1 MFLITERNIM
11 EEVEKKN
18 TKKNAIESQILVI
31 FGSNGDLA
39 KRKLLPAVF
48 QLYLD
53 NLLPEKFA
61 VIGAGSLE
69 KTEELNKQD
78 VRNSMLEFAKNGV
91 TDHPEKLEEFLNH
104 VYYKK
109 VNNQTEEDFGQLKK
123 YIDKLSKKLDI
134 PQNIIYYFSIPP
146 FLYEVVAAH
155 LVKYGLNTEENGWK
169 RIIVEKPFG
178 YSYDTAIDLDKKLRS
193 GFNEDQIYRIDHYL
207 GKETVQNIM
216 VTRFSNGFF
225 EPIWNRKYIDR
236 IEITA
241 AEKIGVGGRGGYYD
255 TSGTMRDMIQNHL
268 LQVLA
273 VVAMEPPSIFDS
285 ESIRNE
291 SVKVLQSL
299 RPIKPSEVAEN
310 VVRGQYIETLVDD
323 VIQKGYRQ
331 EKDVAP
337 NSKTE
342 TFVAMR
348 VFVDN
353 WRWSDIPFYIRT
365 GKCLPERVTE
375 VVIHLKPAPHQ
386 LFKQRCVAQST
397 NMIILRIHPDAGVA
411 VDFGMKI
418 PGAGYKVQN
427 VNMAFHYSDLASNKI
442 SEAYERLILD
452 CMIGDSTLY
461 ARADAVKAS
470 WKFVDPILQAWKS
483 NHDIPLYFYEANSWG
498 PKEANVLFGN
508 KELKW
513 RAPFKKF
520 KTE

>member
-1 MFLITERNIM
+1 M
-11 EEVEKKN
+11 EEKSKKTARKTN
-18 TKKNAIESQILVI
+18 IENQMLVI
-31 FGSNGDLA
+31 MGSNGDLA
-39 KRKLLPAVF
+39 KRKLLPAIF

-53 NLLPEKFA
+53 ELLPENFILVGTGSQEKDEKTNRIDVNESLHKFA
-61 VIGAGSLE
+61 A
-69 KTEELNKQD
+69 T
-78 VRNSMLEFAKNGV
+78 GV
-91 TDHPEKLEEFLNH
+91 ALYPEKLKTFLKS

-109 VNNQTEEDFGQLKK
+109 IHNETETDFGELRT
-123 YIDKLSKKLDI
+123 YIDDLSSKLDI
-134 PQNIIYYFSIPP
+134 QKNIIYYFSIPP
-146 FLYEVVAAH
+146 FLYEVVAAN
-155 LVKYGLNTEENGWK
+155 LVKHGLNTEEDGWK

-178 YSYDTAIDLDKKLRS
+178 YSLETAIELDKKLRS

-241 AEKIGVGGRGGYYD
+241 AEKIGVGDRGGYYD

-291 SVKVLQSL
+291 SVKVLQAL
-299 RPIKPSEVAEN
+299 RPIKPSEISDY
-310 VVRGQYIETLVDD
+310 VVRGQYIATEVNGEL
-323 VIQKGYRQ
+323 QKGYRQ
-331 EKDVAP
+331 EKNVAP

-342 TFVAMR
+342 TFVAMK
-348 VFVDN
+348 VFIDN
-353 WRWSDIPFYIRT
+353 WRWGDIPFYIRT
-365 GKCLPERVTE
+365 GKQLPERVTE
-375 VVIHLKPAPHQ
+375 VIIHLKPAPHQ

-427 VNMAFHYSDLASNKI
+427 VNMAFHYSDLAEKKI
-442 SEAYERLILD
+442 SEAYERLLLD

-470 WKFVDPILQAWKS
+470 WKFVDPILQAWK
-483 NHDIPLYFYEANSWG
+483 NNPDIPLYFYECNTWG
-498 PKEANVLFGN
+498 PNESNVLFGD
-508 KELKW
+508 KQLKW
-513 RAPFKKF
+513 RVPFKKF
-520 KTE
+520 KTD

>member
-1 MFLITERNIM
+1 M
-11 EEVEKKN
+11 EEKSKKN
-18 TKKNAIESQILVI
+18 TRKSNIENQMLVI
-31 FGSNGDLA
+31 LGSNGDLA
-39 KRKLLPAVF
+39 KRKLLPAIF

-53 NLLPEKFA
+53 ELLPENFIL
-61 VIGAGSLE
+61 VGTGSLE
-69 KTEELNKQD
+69 KDEKTNRDD
-78 VRNSMLEFAKNGV
+78 VNESLQKFASGA
-91 TDHPEKLEEFLNH
+91 TIHPDKLKTFLKS

-109 VNNQTEEDFGQLKK
+109 VRNETEADFGELKT
-123 YIDKLSKKLDI
+123 YIDDLSTKFDI
-134 PQNIIYYFSIPP
+134 PKNIIYYFSIPP
-146 FLYEVVAAH
+146 FLYEVVAAN
-155 LVKYGLNTEENGWK
+155 LVKHSLNTEEDGWK

-178 YSYDTAIDLDKKLRS
+178 YSLETAIELDKKLRS

-207 GKETVQNIM
+207 GKETVQNII

-241 AEKIGVGGRGGYYD
+241 AEKIGVGDRGGYYD

-273 VVAMEPPSIFDS
+273 IVAMEPPSIFDS

-291 SVKVLQSL
+291 SVKVMQAL
-299 RPIKPSEVAEN
+299 RPIKPNEISEY
-310 VVRGQYIETLVDD
+310 VVRGQYIATEVNGEL
-323 VIQKGYRQ
+323 QKGYRQ
-331 EKDVAP
+331 EKNVSP

-342 TFVAMR
+342 TFVAMKL
-348 VFVDN
+348 FIDN
-353 WRWSDIPFYIRT
+353 WRWGDVPFYIRT
-365 GKCLPERVTE
+365 GKQLPERVTE
-375 VVIHLKPAPHQ
+375 VIIHLKPAPHQ

-427 VNMAFHYSDLASNKI
+427 VNMAFHYSDLAEKKI
-442 SEAYERLILD
+442 SEAYERLLLD

-461 ARADAVKAS
+461 ARADAVKTS
-470 WKFVDPILQAWKS
+470 WKFVDPILQAWK
-483 NHDIPLYFYEANSWG
+483 NNPDIPLYFYECNTWG
-498 PKEANVLFGN
+498 PNESNALFGD
-508 KELKW
+508 KQLKW
-513 RAPFKKF
+513 RIPFKKF

>member
-1 MFLITERNIM
+1 MGEINSNI
-11 EEVEKKN
+11 VKKN
-18 TKKNAIESQILVI
+18 PSENQILVI

-39 KRKLLPAVF
+39 KRKLLPAIF

-53 NLLPEKFA
+53 NLLPENFA
-61 VIGAGSLE
+61 VVGAGSME
-69 KTEELNKQD
+69 KDEVTNRVD
-78 VRNSMLEFAKNGV
+78 VRNSMLEFAKAGA
-91 TDHPEKLEEFLNH
+91 TEFPEKLEIFLEH
-104 VYYKK
+104 IYYQK
-109 VNNQTEEDFGQLKK
+109 VNNQKEQDFGELKI
-123 YIDKLSKKLDI
+123 YLNSLSSKLKI

-155 LVKYGLNTEENGWK
+155 LVKFGLNNEENGWK
-169 RIIVEKPFG
+169 RIIIEKPFG
-178 YSYDTAIDLDKKLRS
+178 YSYDTAIDLDKKLRT

-236 IEITA
+236 VEITA

-255 TSGTMRDMIQNHL
+255 TSGAMRDMIQNHL

-273 VVAMEPPSIFDS
+273 VVAMEPPAIFDS

-291 SVKVLQSL
+291 SVKVLQAL
-299 RPIKPSEVAEN
+299 RPVKVDEIAEN
-310 VVRGQYIETLVDD
+310 VVRGQYIETLVNN

-331 EKDVAP
+331 EKDVLP
-337 NSKTE
+337 SSKTE

-353 WRWSDIPFYIRT
+353 WRWGDVPFYIRT
-365 GKCLPERVTE
+365 GKQLPDRVTE

-386 LFKQRCVAQST
+386 LFKKREVSEST
-397 NMIILRIHPDAGVA
+397 NKIILRINPDAGVA

-418 PGAGYKVQN
+418 PGAGYNVQN
-427 VNMAFHYSDLASNKI
+427 VNMAFHYSDLAENKI
-442 SEAYERLILD
+442 SEAYERLLLD

-470 WKFVDPILQAWKS
+470 WKFVDPILQEWKTNS
-483 NHDIPLYFYEANSWG
+483 DIPLYFYECNTWG
-498 PKEANVLFGN
+498 PKEADALFGN

-513 RAPFKKF
+513 RPPFSKF
-520 KTE
+520 KTD

>member
-1 MFLITERNIM
+1 M
-11 EEVEKKN
+11 EETVKKN
-18 TKKNAIESQILVI
+18 NRKNPAENQILVI

-39 KRKLLPAVF
+39 KRKLLPAIF

-53 NLLPEKFA
+53 NLLPERFL
-61 VIGAGSLE
+61 VIGAGSQE
-69 KTEELNKQD
+69 KNEDTNRLD
-78 VRNSMLEFAKNGV
+78 VAKSMLEFSKMASEENP
-91 TDHPEKLEEFLNH
+91 DKLQSFLEH
-104 VYYKK
+104 AYYQK
-109 VNNQTEEDFGQLKK
+109 VNNQSPEDFGILKN
-123 YIDKLSKKLDI
+123 YIESLTIQQDI
-134 PQNIIYYFSIPP
+134 TKNIIYYFSIPP
-146 FLYEVVAAH
+146 FLYEVVAAN
-155 LVKYGLNTEENGWK
+155 LIQVGLNTETDGWK

-178 YSYDTAIDLDKKLRS
+178 YSYDSAVELDKKLRN

-225 EPIWNRKYIDR
+225 EPIWNRKYVDR
-236 IEITA
+236 VEITA
-241 AEKIGVGGRGGYYD
+241 SEKIGVGNRGGYYD
-255 TSGTMRDMIQNHL
+255 TSGTIRDMIQNHL
-268 LQVLA
+268 LEVLA

-291 SVKVLQSL
+291 TVKVLQAL
-299 RPIKPSEVAEN
+299 RPIKPSEIALN
-310 VVRGQYIETLVDD
+310 VVRGQYIETMVDET
-323 VIQKGYRQ
+323 IQKGYRQ

-337 NSKTE
+337 NSRTE
-342 TFVAMR
+342 TFVAMK
-348 VFVDN
+348 VYVDN
-353 WRWSDIPFYIRT
+353 WRWGDIPFYIRT

-386 LFKQRCVAQST
+386 LFKQRCMAQST
-397 NMIILRIHPDAGVA
+397 NMIILRISPDAGVA

-427 VNMAFHYSDLASNKI
+427 VNMAFHYSDLADHKI
-442 SEAYERLILD
+442 SEAYERLLLD

-470 WKFVDPILQAWKS
+470 WKFVDPILLEWK
-483 NHDIPLYFYEANSWG
+483 NNPEIPLYFYECNTWG
-498 PKEANVLFGN
+498 PKEANALFGN

>member
-1 MFLITERNIM
+1 MGEL
-11 EEVEKKN
+11 EKK
-18 TKKNAIESQILVI
+18 TTHKSSIENQILVI

-39 KRKLLPAVF
+39 KRKLLPAIF

-53 NLLPEKFA
+53 NLLPEQFA
-61 VIGAGSLE
+61 VIGAGSQE
-69 KTEELNKQD
+69 KTEELNRVD
-78 VRNSMLEFAKNGV
+78 VRNSMMEFAKAGATEN
-91 TDHPEKLEEFLNH
+91 PEKLNVFLEH
-104 VYYKK
+104 VYYQK
-109 VNNQTEEDFGQLKK
+109 VNNQTEEDFGLLKEF
-123 YIDKLSKKLDI
+123 IDKLSTSLDL
-134 PQNIIYYFSIPP
+134 PKNIIYYFSIPP
-146 FLYEVVAAH
+146 FLYEVVAAN
-155 LVKYGLNTEENGWK
+155 LIKYDLNSEIDGWK

-178 YSYDTAIDLDKKLRS
+178 YSYDTAVDLDKKLRS
-193 GFNEDQIYRIDHYL
+193 GFNEEQIYRIDHYL

-225 EPIWNRKYIDR
+225 EPIWNRKYVDR

-241 AEKIGVGGRGGYYD
+241 SEKIGVGNRGGYYD
-255 TSGTMRDMIQNHL
+255 SSGTMRDMIQNHL

-299 RPIKPSEVAEN
+299 RALKSDEVAQN

-323 VIQKGYRQ
+323 QIQKGYRQ

-348 VFVDN
+348 LFVDN
-353 WRWSDIPFYIRT
+353 WRWSEVPFYIRT

-375 VVIHLKPAPHQ
+375 VVLHLKPAPHQ
-386 LFKQRCVAQST
+386 LFKQRCVSQST
-397 NMIILRIHPDAGVA
+397 NMIILRISPDAGVA

-427 VNMAFHYSDLASNKI
+427 VNMAFHYSDLASKKI
-442 SEAYERLILD
+442 SEAYERLLLD
-452 CMIGDSTLY
+452 CMIGDSTLF

-470 WKFVDPILQAWKS
+470 WKFVDPIINAWHT
-483 NHDIPLYFYEANSWG
+483 NHDIPLYFYEANTWG
-498 PKEANVLFGN
+498 PKEANALFNN

>member
-1 MFLITERNIM
+1 M
-11 EEVEKKN
+11 EVTTKPPKKN
-18 TKKNAIESQILVI
+18 QVENQMLVI

-53 NLLPEKFA
+53 NLLPDRFA
-61 VIGAGSLE
+61 VIGAGSQQKDEIAYREDVQSALQEFSTSGVEENPDKLQLFLE
-69 KTEELNKQD
+69 NI
-78 VRNSMLEFAKNGV
+78 
-91 TDHPEKLEEFLNH
+91 
-104 VYYKK
+104 YYQK
-109 VNNQTEEDFGQLKK
+109 VNNQTEEDFGELKK
-123 YIDKLSKKLDI
+123 YIDQLSAKLDI
-134 PQNIIYYFSIPP
+134 PQKIIYYFSIPP
-146 FLYEVVAAH
+146 FLYEVVAAN
-155 LVKYGLNTEENGWK
+155 LVKYELNTETDGWK

-178 YSYDTAIDLDKKLRS
+178 YSYDSAIDLDKKLRS

-225 EPIWNRKYIDR
+225 EPIWNRKYVDR
-236 IEITA
+236 VEITA
-241 AEKIGVGGRGGYYD
+241 SEKIGVGNRGGYYD

-291 SVKVLQSL
+291 SVKVMQAL
-299 RPIKPSEVAEN
+299 RPIKPTEIAEN
-310 VVRGQYIETLVDD
+310 VVRGQYIETWIEDQ
-323 VIQKGYRQ
+323 IQKGYRQ

-337 NSKTE
+337 NSRTE

-348 VFVDN
+348 LFVDN
-353 WRWSDIPFYIRT
+353 WRWGDVPFYIRT

-375 VVIHLKPAPHQ
+375 VIIHLKPAPHQ

-397 NMIILRIHPDAGVA
+397 NMIILRISPDAGVA

-427 VNMAFHYSDLASNKI
+427 VNMAFHYSDLAQHKI
-442 SEAYERLILD
+442 SEAYERLLLD

-461 ARADAVKAS
+461 ARADAVRAS
-470 WKFVDPILQAWKS
+470 WKFVDPIITAWKT
-483 NHDIPLYFYEANSWG
+483 NHEIPLYFYEANTWG
-498 PKEANVLFGN
+498 PKEANALFAN
-508 KELKW
+508 PELKW

-520 KTE
+520 KNED

>member
-1 MFLITERNIM
+1 M
-11 EEVEKKN
+11 EELLKKGRKNPVEN
-18 TKKNAIESQILVI
+18 QVLVI
-31 FGSNGDLA
+31 FGFNGDLA
-39 KRKLLPAVF
+39 KRKLVPAIF

-53 NLLPEKFA
+53 NLLPERFA
-61 VIGAGSLE
+61 VIGAGSQEKDE
-69 KTEELNKQD
+69 KTNRTEVKASLHEFDPVGTKENPAQLKQF
-78 VRNSMLEFAKNGV
+78 LE
-91 TDHPEKLEEFLNH
+91 H

-109 VNNQTEEDFGQLKK
+109 VYNQTKEDFGELKT
-123 YIDKLSKKLDI
+123 YIDDLTSKLDI
-134 PQNIIYYFSIPP
+134 TKNIIYYFSIPP
-146 FLYEVVAAH
+146 FLYEVVAGH
-155 LVKYGLNTEENGWK
+155 LLKYGLNTEVDGWK
-169 RIIVEKPFG
+169 RVIVEKPFG
-178 YSYDTAIDLDKKLRS
+178 YSLDTANSLDQKLRS

-225 EPIWNRKYIDR
+225 EPIWNRKYVDR
-236 IEITA
+236 VEITA
-241 AEKIGVGGRGGYYD
+241 SEKIGVGTRGGYYD

-273 VVAMEPPSIFDS
+273 VVAMEPPVIFDS

-291 SVKVLQSL
+291 SVKVLQAL
-299 RPIKPSEVAEN
+299 RPIKPTEVALN
-310 VVRGQYIETLVDD
+310 VVRGQYIETQVNTE
-323 VIQKGYRQ
+323 IQKGYRQ

-348 VFVDN
+348 VYVDN
-353 WRWSDIPFYIRT
+353 WRWGDIPFYIRT
-365 GKCLPERVTE
+365 GKQLPERMTE
-375 VVIHLKPAPHQ
+375 VTIHLKPAPHQ
-386 LFKQRCVAQST
+386 LFKQRCMSQST
-397 NMIILRIHPDAGVA
+397 NMIILRISPDAGVA

-427 VNMAFHYSDLASNKI
+427 VNMAFHYSDLAENKI
-442 SEAYERLILD
+442 PEAYERLLLD

-470 WKFVDPILQAWKS
+470 WKFVDPILEEWKS
-483 NHDIPLYFYEANSWG
+483 NPDIPLYFYECNTWG
-498 PKEANVLFGN
+498 PKEANALFGT

>member
-1 MFLITERNIM
+1 MGEIINKSAR
-11 EEVEKKN
+11 KN
-18 TKKNAIESQILVI
+18 TVENQILVI

-39 KRKLLPAVF
+39 KRKLLSAIF

-53 NLLPEKFA
+53 KLLPERFA
-61 VIGAGSLE
+61 VIGAGSQE
-69 KTEELNKQD
+69 KTEEVNRED
-78 VRNSMLEFAKNGV
+78 VRNSMLEFAKTGAREN
-91 TDHPEKLEEFLNH
+91 PEKLQSFIEH
-104 VYYKK
+104 VYYQK
-109 VNNQTEEDFGQLKK
+109 VNNQSENDFGTLKN
-123 YIDKLSKKLDI
+123 YIDQLSIKLDI
-134 PQNIIYYFSIPP
+134 PKNIIYYFSIPP

-155 LVKYGLNTEENGWK
+155 LIKFGLNTETDGWK

-178 YSYDTAIDLDKKLRS
+178 YSFDTAVELDKKLRN
-193 GFNEDQIYRIDHYL
+193 GFNEEQIYRIDHYL

-225 EPIWNRKYIDR
+225 EPIWNRKYVDR
-236 IEITA
+236 VEITA
-241 AEKIGVGGRGGYYD
+241 SEKIGVGNRGGYYD
-255 TSGTMRDMIQNHL
+255 TSGAMRDMIQNHL

-273 VVAMEPPSIFDS
+273 VVAMEPPAIFDS

-291 SVKVLQSL
+291 SVKVLQAL
-299 RPIKPSEVAEN
+299 RPIKPTEIVEN
-310 VVRGQYIETLVDD
+310 VVRGQYIETLVEDQ
-323 VIQKGYRQ
+323 IQKGYRQ
-331 EKDVAP
+331 EKEVSP

-348 VFVDN
+348 VFIDN
-353 WRWSDIPFYIRT
+353 WRWSEIPFYIRT
-365 GKCLPERVTE
+365 GKQLPERITE

-397 NMIILRIHPDAGVA
+397 NMIILRISPDAGVA

-442 SEAYERLILD
+442 SEAYERLLLD

-470 WKFVDPILQAWKS
+470 WKFVDPILQTWKTNS
-483 NHDIPLYFYEANSWG
+483 DIPLYFYECNTWG
-498 PKEANVLFGN
+498 PKEANALFGN

-513 RAPFKKF
+513 RAPFDKF
-520 KTE
+520 KSD

>member
-1 MFLITERNIM
+1 MGELIKRNN
-11 EEVEKKN
+11 KKN
-18 TKKNAIESQILVI
+18 PVENQILVI

-39 KRKLLPAVF
+39 KRKLLPAIF

-53 NLLPEKFA
+53 NLLPEKFI
-61 VIGAGSLE
+61 VIGAGSQE
-69 KTEELNKQD
+69 KNEEVNRLD
-78 VRNSMLEFAKNGV
+78 VAKSMLDFTKAPSEENP
-91 TDHPEKLEEFLNH
+91 DKLQDFLEH
-104 VYYKK
+104 VYYQK
-109 VNNQTEEDFGQLKK
+109 VNNQSPEDFGLLKN
-123 YIDKLSKKLDI
+123 YIDSLSSKLDI
-134 PQNIIYYFSIPP
+134 PKNIIYYFSIPP
-146 FLYEVVAAH
+146 FLYEVVAAN
-155 LVKYGLNTEENGWK
+155 LIQAGLNTEADGWK

-178 YSYDTAIDLDKKLRS
+178 YSYDSAVELDKKLRT

-225 EPIWNRKYIDR
+225 EPIWNRKYVDR
-236 IEITA
+236 VEITA
-241 AEKIGVGGRGGYYD
+241 SEKIGVGNRGGYYD
-255 TSGTMRDMIQNHL
+255 TSGTIRDMIQNHL

-291 SVKVLQSL
+291 SVKVLQAL
-299 RPIKPSEVAEN
+299 RPIKSAEIALN
-310 VVRGQYIETLVDD
+310 VVRGQYIETMVDET
-323 VIQKGYRQ
+323 IQKGYRQ

-337 NSKTE
+337 NSRTE
-342 TFVAMR
+342 TFVAMK
-348 VFVDN
+348 VYVDN
-353 WRWSDIPFYIRT
+353 WRWGDIPFYIRT

-386 LFKQRCVAQST
+386 LFKQRCMAQST
-397 NMIILRIHPDAGVA
+397 NMIILRISPDAGVA

-427 VNMAFHYSDLASNKI
+427 VNMAFHYSDLADHKI
-442 SEAYERLILD
+442 SEAYERLLLD

-470 WKFVDPILQAWKS
+470 WKFVDPILHEWK
-483 NHDIPLYFYEANSWG
+483 NNPEVPLYFYECNTWG
-498 PKEANVLFGN
+498 PKEANALFGN

>member
-1 MFLITERNIM
+1 MGEII
-11 EEVEKKN
+11 KKN
-18 TKKNAIESQILVI
+18 TKKTSVENQILVI
-31 FGSNGDLA
+31 FGANGDLA
-39 KRKLLPAVF
+39 KRKLLPAIF

-53 NLLPEKFA
+53 NLLPEHFA
-61 VIGAGSLE
+61 VIGAGSQE
-69 KTEELNKQD
+69 KSEEQNRLD
-78 VRNSMLEFAKNGV
+78 VAKSMLEFAKEGAEG
-91 TDHPEKLEEFLNH
+91 DPDRLQSFLEHLF
-104 VYYKK
+104 YKK
-109 VNNQTEEDFGQLKK
+109 VNNQSEEDFGHLKE
-123 YIDKLSKKLDI
+123 YIDHLSTTMDI
-134 PQNIIYYFSIPP
+134 PKKIIYYFSIPP

-155 LVKYGLNTEENGWK
+155 LIKHGLNTEADGWK

-178 YSYDTAIDLDKKLRS
+178 YSYDSAVELDQKLRS

-225 EPIWNRKYIDR
+225 EPIWNRKYVDR
-236 IEITA
+236 VEITA
-241 AEKIGVGGRGGYYD
+241 SEKIGVGSRGGYYD
-255 TSGTMRDMIQNHL
+255 TSGTIRDMIQNHL

-273 VVAMEPPSIFDS
+273 IVAMEPPSIFDS

-299 RPIKPSEVAEN
+299 RPIMPSEVAEN
-310 VVRGQYIETLVDD
+310 VVRGQYIETMVDD

-337 NSKTE
+337 NSRTE
-342 TFVAMR
+342 TFVAMK

-353 WRWSDIPFYIRT
+353 WRWGDIPFYIRT

-386 LFKQRCVAQST
+386 LFKQRCMAQST
-397 NMIILRIHPDAGVA
+397 NMIILRISPDAGVA

-427 VNMAFHYSDLASNKI
+427 VNMAFHYSDLADHKI
-442 SEAYERLILD
+442 SEAYERLLLD

-461 ARADAVKAS
+461 ARADGVKAS
-470 WKFVDPILQAWKS
+470 WKFVDPILNEWKH
-483 NHDIPLYFYEANSWG
+483 NPDIPLYFYEANTWG
-498 PKEANVLFGN
+498 PKEANALFGN

>member
-1 MFLITERNIM
+1 M
-11 EEVEKKN
+11 EEIIKN
-18 TKKNAIESQILVI
+18 TRKNQVENQILVI

-39 KRKLLPAVF
+39 KRKLLPAIF

-53 NLLPEKFA
+53 NLLPERFA

-69 KTEELNKQD
+69 KTVEQNRLD
-78 VRNSMLEFAKNGV
+78 VGESMRQFAREGAAKNP
-91 TDHPEKLEEFLNH
+91 DQLDRFLEH
-104 VYYKK
+104 VYYHK
-109 VNNQTEEDFGQLKK
+109 VHNETEEDFGELKN
-123 YIDKLSKKLDI
+123 YIDNLSSTLDI
-134 PQNIIYYFSIPP
+134 PRNIIYYFSIPP
-146 FLYEVVAAH
+146 FLYEVVAANM
-155 LVKYGLNTEENGWK
+155 VKYGLNTEEDGWK

-225 EPIWNRKYIDR
+225 EPIWNRKYVDR
-236 IEITA
+236 VEITA
-241 AEKIGVGGRGGYYD
+241 SEKIGVENRGGYYD
-255 TSGTMRDMIQNHL
+255 TSGAMRDMIQNHL

-299 RPIKPSEVAEN
+299 RPIKPSEIAEN
-310 VVRGQYIETLVDD
+310 VVRGQYIETMVDD
-323 VIQKGYRQ
+323 VIKKGYRQ
-331 EKDVAP
+331 EKGVAP

-353 WRWSDIPFYIRT
+353 WRWGDIPFYIRT
-365 GKCLPERVTE
+365 GKQLPEHVTE

-397 NMIILRIHPDAGVA
+397 NMIILRISPDAGVA

-427 VNMAFHYSDLASNKI
+427 VNMAFHYSDLAQNKI
-442 SEAYERLILD
+442 PEAYERLLLD

-470 WKFVDPILQAWKS
+470 WKFVDPILQAWKT
-483 NHDIPLYFYEANSWG
+483 NADIPLYFYESNTWG
-498 PKEANVLFGN
+498 PKEANALFGN

-513 RAPFKKF
+513 RPPFKKF
-520 KTE
+520 QTE